1 MAVMRL
7 NLSQKFCKFVFMGSH
22 NGKTKGMKYKK
33 HIPAH
38 LDKRKDIKHPT
49 KYDKIDLDRVKE
61 LCSIGCTMREIVSV
75 LQYDDETISKAIRI
89 ATGLTWKQFFK
100 EHANGFKMSL
110 RRLQMRSAEGDYD
123 IDNNKYNILPSVP
136 MQIWLG
142 KQFLGQKDKHETVVE
157 EKTNIPQFEWADAE
171 DVTNQKQLKDGKEEE
186 QDEDDSV
193 EGTSENEQ

>member
-1 MAVMRL
+1 MA
-7 NLSQKFCKFVFMGSH
+7 GH

-33 HIPAH
+33 HIPLE

-49 KYDKIDLDRVKE
+49 KYQNINIDDLKE

-75 LQYDDETISKAIRI
+75 LQYDDETISKAIKI
-89 ATGLTWKQFFK
+89 ATGLTWKEFFK

-123 IDNNKYNILPSVP
+123 IDNKKYNVMPSVA

-142 KQFLGQKDKHETVVE
+142 KQFLGQKDKHETLIE
-157 EKTNIPQFEWADAE
+157 DKTNIPQFEWADSV
-171 DVTNQKQLKDGKEEE
+171 DVTNQKQLKDGEEE
-186 QDEDDSV
+186 E
-193 EGTSENEQ
+193 ENEDNSDEGIAGVE